1 MMDDIIPINHD
12 PQIEEHNMIEVTFY
26 DREQEIKEMMDIL
39 SMKPRLITFVYGPI
53 NSGKTELIT
62 HLIEELP
69 DNYIIFYINLRGK
82 FISNYDDFVRALFK
96 LDREK
101 KEYKEI
107 LKTISEVS
115 LKSLKFTGIPITEGV
130 LDLFFREKTYE
141 DVFEFLEDYFTE
153 IAKNKVPVLIVDE
166 LQKIGDVRINTH
178 LIYELFNL
186 FIRLT
191 KELHLCHVFAV
202 TSDSLFIKQV
212 YSEAMLSGRCDYLLV
227 DDFDYEQTMDFL
239 DGYGWGEQEKTITW
253 QSVGGKPV
261 SLVKLVNAKV
271 SGKNIEDVVGRM
283 LTLRTGEIETMLKR
297 VNELGGEIIIEDA
310 KYRVSYEKL
319 VEVLKSFAAYEEIG
333 MNEVDEISKAF
344 LVKNNVLFVDP
355 LTKLIKP
362 QSRLDLSAIREVVRG
377 A

>member
-1 MMDDIIPINHD
+1 MRR
-12 PQIEEHNMIEVTFY
+12 IEFH
-26 DREQEIKEMMDIL
+26 DREKEMKKIMDIL
-39 SMKPRLITFVYGPI
+39 DAEPSLITFVYGPI
-53 NSGKTELIT
+53 NSGKTALIT

-69 DNYIIFYINLRGK
+69 EDYVVFYVNLRGK

-107 LKTISEVS
+107 LRTISEVS
-115 LKSLKFTGIPITEGV
+115 LKSLKFTGIPVTEGV

-202 TSDSLFIKQV
+202 TSDSLFIEQV
-212 YSEAMLSGRCDYLLV
+212 YSEAMLEGRCRYLLV
-227 DDFDYEQTMDFL
+227 DDFDYETTAAFL
-239 DGYGWGEQEKTITW
+239 DGRDFTDDERTIAW
-253 QSVGGKPV
+253 EYCGGKPV
-261 SLVKLVNAKV
+261 CLLELMNAKDNRKGKAEEMFKIRRGQIEEIIYSLEANDKKMFDAV
-271 SGKNIEDVVGRM
+271 MGILSEFIVNEKTVYKYLSDEIKFLVRKNIIFADS
-283 LTLRTGEIETMLKR
+283 
-297 VNELGGEIIIEDA
+297 VNKELI
-310 KYRVSYEKL
+310 
-319 VEVLKSFAAYEEIG
+319 
-333 MNEVDEISKAF
+333 
-344 LVKNNVLFVDP
+344 
-355 LTKLIKP
+355 P
-362 QSRLDLSAIREVVRG
+362 QSQLTLSAIREVMRD

>member
-1 MMDDIIPINHD
+1 MM
-12 PQIEEHNMIEVTFY
+12 EVTFY
-26 DREQEIKEMMDIL
+26 DREQETKEIMATL
-39 SMKPRLITFVYGPI
+39 CMKPRLITFIYGPI

-69 DNYIIFYINLRGK
+69 ENYVVFYVNLRGK
-82 FISNYDDFVRALFK
+82 FISSYDDFVRALFK

-115 LKSLKFTGIPITEGV
+115 LKSLKFTGIPITESV

-153 IAKNKVPVLIVDE
+153 IAENRVPVLIVDE
-166 LQKIGDVRINTH
+166 LQKIGDVKINTH

-191 KELHLCHVFAV
+191 KELHLCHVFAM
-202 TSDSLFIKQV
+202 TSDSLFIEHV
-212 YSEAMLSGRCDYLLV
+212 YSEAMLEERCKYLLV
-227 DDFDYEQTMDFL
+227 DDFDYETTAAFL
-239 DGYGWGEQEKTITW
+239 NQYGFDEHEKKIAW
-253 QSVGGKPV
+253 HYVGGKPV
-261 SLVKLVNAKV
+261 SLVRLINEKASEK
-271 SGKNIEDVVGRM
+271 KIEDVAGSM
-283 LTLRTGEIETMLKR
+283 LMLRTGEIETMLKR
-297 VNELGGEIIIEDA
+297 VNELGDEIIIEDI
-310 KYRVSYEKL
+310 KYPVSHEKL
-319 VEVLKSFAAYEEIG
+319 IEALKSFAACEAIG

-344 LVKNNVLFVDP
+344 LVKKNVLFVDP

-362 QSRLDLSAIREVVRG
+362 QSRLNLSAIREVMG
-377 A
+377 NA